1 MKESERNNRLETGT
15 ASGGPG
21 LRDGAAGRSLGEV
34 RLGLVVFYVAAL
46 ALNAVWLHRNNER
59 MPYGPLR
66 TFWVAVSAPA
76 AGWAQRAGL
85 DRFRDGVAGTLGQA
99 LNR

>member
-1 MKESERNNRLETGT
+1 MER
-15 ASGGPG
+15 S
-21 LRDGAAGRSLGEV
+21 AGRPLGEV
-34 RLGLVVFYVAAL
+34 WRGLVVFYLVAL
-46 ALNAVWLHRNNER
+46 ALNAVSLHRNNER
-59 MPYGPLR
+59 MPYGPIR

-85 DRFRDGVAGTLGQA
+85 ERFRDGVAGTLGKA